1 MSPAD
6 AKHERQPG
14 SGTRSMM
21 LVVPDRPVEWQP
33 INDGVMGGLSR
44 SRFTATADGRGLFEG
59 EVSLANNGGFAS
71 VRTNIGPLDLSEYE
85 GIALRVRGDGKRY
98 RLRLHD
104 DSGLDTIAYQA
115 CFDTDADQWIE
126 TRLSFRLFQPTFRGR
141 RPGNAPP
148 LDTAGIRQLGL
159 MIADRQAG
167 PFRLEVDWI
176 GAFRNTQGAGG
187 N

>member
-1 MSPAD
+1 MSTAD
-6 AKHERQPG
+6 ADAERDNGGG
-14 SGTRSMM
+14 SPSVA
-21 LVVPDRPVEWQP
+21 LFSPDRPVEWRP

-44 SRFTATADGRGLFEG
+44 SRFLATVVGRGLFRG

-71 VRTNIGPLDLSEYE
+71 VRARIGPLDLSGYE
-85 GIALRVRGDGKRY
+85 GIGLRVRGDGKRY

-104 DSGLDTIAYQA
+104 DSAFDSIAFQA
-115 CFDTDADQWIE
+115 CFDTDAGRWLE
-126 TRLSFRLFQPTFRGR
+126 ARLPFRQFQPTLRGR

-159 MIADRQAG
+159 MIADGQAG

-176 GAFRNTQGAGG
+176 MAFRNTQDEGG
-187 N
+187 S